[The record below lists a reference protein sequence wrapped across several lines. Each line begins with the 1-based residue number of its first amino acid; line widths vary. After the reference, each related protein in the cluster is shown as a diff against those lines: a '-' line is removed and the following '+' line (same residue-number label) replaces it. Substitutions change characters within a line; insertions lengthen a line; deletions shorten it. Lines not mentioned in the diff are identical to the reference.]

1 MSTTE
6 DPFERAAKRE
16 RQAKA
21 QEAYAKL
28 LQEKGSAPGFGKTPG
43 AGVALRV
50 FLLPYVVL
58 MAIRALRFPWGE
70 PTIGDSVFQF
80 FFGSLLVAS
89 ATIGILVLL
98 WIWVIA
104 RDRVMRDWMG

>member
-16 RQAKA
+16 RRAKA
-21 QEAYAKL
+21 REAYEKY
-28 LQEKGSAPGFGKTPG
+28 LQERGPAVGFGRAPGVG
-43 AGVALRV
+43 AWLRV

-58 MAIRALRFPWGE
+58 MAIRALQFPWGE
-70 PTIGDSVFQF
+70 PTIGDSVYEF

-89 ATIGILVLL
+89 ATIWILFLM

-104 RDRVMRDWMG
+104 RDRVVRSWIR